1 MVCCLLSKGRENLLN
16 SVVMG
21 HKCFISFKTE
31 DIQYKRLIQSWVD
44 DNRVDMI
51 DKSLNEPINSDDED
65 YIMKKI
71 REDYLSDS
79 TVTIFLIGKNS
90 SESLGWL
97 QQRYV
102 KRELQAS
109 LYNGVGNT
117 RSGILGVVLPEMY
130 DKIYLGSYKCSACGK
145 SHRSINLSDETVIKE
160 FSKNYYLN
168 NHGKCCYNSD
178 DRYCVLVQ
186 WDDFKLDP
194 NTYIELAFQKR
205 THPIANEVVVYPK

>member
-130 DKIYLGSYKCSACGK
+130 DKIYLGSYKCFACGK
-145 SHRSINLSDETVIKE
+145 SHGLINLSDETVIKE

-178 DRYCVLVQ
+178 DRYCVLVK